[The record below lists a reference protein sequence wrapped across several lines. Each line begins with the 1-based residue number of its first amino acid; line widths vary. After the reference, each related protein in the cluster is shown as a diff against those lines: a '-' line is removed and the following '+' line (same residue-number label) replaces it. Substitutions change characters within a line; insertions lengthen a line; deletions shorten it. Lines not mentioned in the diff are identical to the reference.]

1 MCRHLRFLVI
11 KISIIIQ
18 ENPHIRKD
26 KCIDD
31 FNSFFFLSF
40 ICSSSGEFPVPTV
53 SIHHWS
59 MPSITVLHLRI
70 RRISAL
76 ISPLILPLCACFC
89 PVFLS
94 VPYKRIIVP
103 LLIKMGL
110 PGWLSDKESACQCR
124 IERSNPWSER
134 SSGEGN
140 GNPLQYSYLEN
151 SMDGGVSQAIQ
162 SIESQRIRHD

>member
-1 MCRHLRFLVI
+1 M
-11 KISIIIQ
+11 
-18 ENPHIRKD
+18 
-26 KCIDD
+26 DD
-31 FNSFFFLSF
+31 IHSFFFLSF
-40 ICSSSGEFPVPTV
+40 ICSSIGEFSVPTLC
-53 SIHHWS
+53 IHHWS
-59 MPSITVLHLRI
+59 MLSITVLHLRI
-70 RRISAL
+70 RRISVL

-151 SMDGGVSQAIQ
+151 SMDRGVSQAIQ

>member
-26 KCIDD
+26 KLHGWH
-31 FNSFFFLSF
+31 SFILLSF
-40 ICSSSGEFPVPTV
+40 LHLLIGRWVFSANC
-53 SIHHWS
+53 IHSPLEHAEYNS
-59 MPSITVLHLRI
+59 TALRI

-76 ISPLILPLCACFC
+76 ISPLILPLCTCFC
-89 PVFLS
+89 PVILS

-134 SSGEGN
+134 SSGGGN

-151 SMDGGVSQAIQ
+151 STDRGVWRLYSP
-162 SIESQRIRHD
+162 